1 MKHISLIYV
10 GCCRRFYNLFVLMLQ
25 RQKGVYYGK
34 YAWKAMIIEGKL
46 SEYQRRH
53 DEIWPEMLEVLKKA
67 GIKNYT
73 IWNTGNELFGY
84 YECEKGVE
92 FAARV
97 QKESPVV
104 ERWNKYMKDVMVM
117 ETDPDTGVQPQLKKI
132 FTFE

>member
-1 MKHISLIYV
+1 
-10 GCCRRFYNLFVLMLQ
+10 
-25 RQKGVYYGK
+25 
-34 YAWKAMIIEGKL
+34 
-46 SEYQRRH
+46 
-53 DEIWPEMLEVLKKA
+53 MLEVLKKA

-104 ERWNKYMKDVMVM
+104 ERWTEYMKDVTVM

-132 FTFE
+132 FSFE

>member
-1 MKHISLIYV
+1 ME
-10 GCCRRFYNLFVLMLQ
+10 
-25 RQKGVYYGK
+25 K

-53 DEIWPEMLEVLKKA
+53 NEIWPEMLEVLKKA

-104 ERWNKYMKDVMVM
+104 ERWNEYMKDVTVM

-132 FTFE
+132 FSFE